1 MKITFEKLSNLSL
14 IYIKLK
20 EFNVKVK
27 TIQALKEQG
36 ISEVALVHFETNE
49 LGNSFWESQGFEERD
64 DLVYINKILN
74 DINV

>member
-36 ISEVALVHFETNE
+36 ISEVALVAFETNE

-64 DLVYINKILN
+64 DLVYRNKILN